1 MKSLFKFNIH
11 KYYIYRNINK
21 LNNFIKLNEE
31 YKLIIFEDI
40 NKLKKY
46 KFKLINL
53 ESLREGILNK
63 AIAFCIIF
71 KDEIIHITWVAQ
83 NNNAKKF
90 VDDLPTNFSWDKS
103 ALWGRSYTN
112 INHRNKNLYS
122 FTQQELQK
130 YLYKKNI
137 TYQYFSIKIKNK
149 TSIQA
154 MNKFNPEIIKVV
166 YRVNFFIFRFKIY
179 INK

>member
-1 MKSLFKFNIH
+1 MKYLFKFNIH
-11 KYYIYRNINK
+11 KYYIYRNKNK
-21 LNNFIKLNEE
+21 LNNYIKLNEE

-40 NKLKKY
+40 KKLESY
-46 KFKLINL
+46 KFRLINL
-53 ESLREGILNK
+53 ESLSEGILNK
-63 AIAFCIIF
+63 ALAFCIIS
-71 KDEIIHITWVAQ
+71 KNEIVHITWIAR

-90 VDDLPTNFSWDKS
+90 VDDLPTNFSWENS
-103 ALWGRSYTN
+103 AIWGRSYTN

-130 YLYKKNI
+130 FLHKKNI

-149 TSIQA
+149 TSIHA

-166 YRVNFFIFRFKIY
+166 YTVNFFIFRFKIY